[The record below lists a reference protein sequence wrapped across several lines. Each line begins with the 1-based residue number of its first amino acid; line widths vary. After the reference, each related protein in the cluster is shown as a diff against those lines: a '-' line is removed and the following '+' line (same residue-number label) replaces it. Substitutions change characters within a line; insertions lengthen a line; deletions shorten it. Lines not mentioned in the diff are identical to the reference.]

1 MQMADGFT
9 FNDDVSSDSTGKW
22 RDPGDPLP
30 SVDPLAPVEL
40 PVDDDGDADGATDA
54 GNGDGDL
61 PPVDWTDPV
70 QACSETG
77 EFALDDIPS
86 INEFMADVSGLGDKA
101 GLPIVRLA
109 VMQGTYLASV
119 MATRIRGG
127 FLLALGRRQK
137 DAQERARFERTA
149 LALFNAHSWRDM
161 QDLFPDVA
169 AFDELI
175 DRLERTGQP
184 QTAAIDH
191 DFPYL
196 VRVFRDQDGRID
208 IAFDERP

>member
-1 MQMADGFT
+1 MADGFT

-30 SVDPLAPVEL
+30 SVDPLAPVDVS
-40 PVDDDGDADGATDA
+40 VDDEDGDAGADGA
-54 GNGDGDL
+54 GRSL
-61 PPVDWTDPV
+61 PQVDWNDPI

-86 INEFMADVSGLGDKA
+86 INEFMADMSDLGDQA
-101 GLPIVRLA
+101 DLPIVRLA

-127 FLLALGRRQK
+127 FLLALGRRQS
-137 DAQERARFERTA
+137 DAQARARFERTA
-149 LALFNAHSWRDM
+149 LALFNARSWKDM

-169 AFDELI
+169 AFDALI

-196 VRVFRDQDGRID
+196 VRVFRDQAGRID